1 MAPKAM
7 ILPRRTPAE
16 RRMAFRAKVDSLS
29 VLRDTLRWR
38 VALVLSALMTLLMLS
53 LGTLNTQMGYAD
65 TALLSWVV
73 GAASIGS
80 FCALLLLPRRFSG
93 ELFFVVMLVLLVLV
107 PVYSLHFERPL
118 HFWAF
123 LFPAML
129 VFVLAPGPALA
140 GMLTYGAYVALA
152 LLPLLPTIDIVR
164 FASVYGLLTC
174 FLYTFALLEQR
185 LAIMLRYHSDHDA
198 LTNCLNR
205 RTFNETLE
213 ALPRAA
219 KPTAFLLIDIDHFK
233 AINDRQG
240 HLVGDRVITE
250 VAAALG
256 RVLCP
261 GTPLFRYGGEEFAV
275 LLAPA
280 DEVAGTALA
289 ERMRASAATVLDHG
303 EPLTVS
309 IGVAIWPGPKEPVKA
324 ALARA
329 DAALYRAKRG
339 GRNRVVVDAAR
350 SDHPRSETASA
361 THAAGS
367 PAAGQPAA

>member
-1 MAPKAM
+1 MAQRVM
-7 ILPRRTPAE
+7 IPLHRMPAE
-16 RRMAFRAKVDSLS
+16 RRMAFRARVDSLS

-53 LGTLNTQMGYAD
+53 LGSLNTQMGYAD

-73 GAASIGS
+73 GAASLAS
-80 FCALLLLPRRFSG
+80 FAALWVLPRRVSG
-93 ELFFVVMLVLLVLV
+93 ELFFVVMLLLLVLV
-107 PVYSLHFERPL
+107 PMYSLHFGRPL
-118 HFWAF
+118 HLWAF
-123 LFPAML
+123 LFPAMV
-129 VFVLAPGPALA
+129 VFVLAPGRALA
-140 GMLTYGAYVALA
+140 AMVGYGAYVALA
-152 LLPLLPTIDIVR
+152 LLPLLPSIDIVR
-164 FASVYGLLTC
+164 FASVYGVLTC

-185 LAIMLRYHSDHDA
+185 LAVMLRYHSDHDA

-205 RTFNETLE
+205 RTFNETLD

-219 KPTAFLLIDIDHFK
+219 QPTAFLLIDIDHFK

-256 RVLCP
+256 RVLSP

-280 DEVAGTALA
+280 DDVAGAALA
-289 ERMRASAATVLDHG
+289 ERIRASAATVLEHG

-309 IGVAIWPGPKEPVKA
+309 IGVAVWPGPQEAVNA

-329 DAALYRAKRG
+329 DAALYRAKRS
-339 GRNRVVVDAAR
+339 GRNRVVIDSAR
-350 SDHPRSETASA
+350 SGP
-361 THAAGS
+361 GS
-367 PAAGQPAA
+367 GQA